1 MGRGPLISPDK
12 KFRIVMS
19 ILTGEV
25 TIAEAA
31 RREKIS
37 QTSIG
42 RWKLEFL
49 EAGKV
54 ALTAGKTG
62 PSTREQQLETEV
74 ADLTQALGEAAVELR
89 VWKKS
94 AEGRLGPSRTSR

>member
-74 ADLTQALGEAAVELR
+74 AVSR
-89 VWKKS
+89 VILC
-94 AEGRLGPSRTSR
+94 GRSVSG